1 MADNGLSISRG
12 NGVNPLE
19 KCTVQVGPAATR
31 SSQEGRT
38 LLQGLQ
44 PLDVWHGHA
53 AELAS
58 PEVVVG
64 VGESMSSTQ
73 IFDRDLSLSLPQTP
87 NDLDHGQP
95 LLLCQSPFLTGL
107 DSTSW
112 CYSTEGEVA
121 GLPLAFVLSVPRLL
135 PRGTWRTV
143 TTTSWPK
150 RDRNCTR
157 RSMKTLASERRCAK
171 TILVSDGRRHTD
183 LE

>member
-107 DSTSW
+107 DSNSW
-112 CYSTEGEVA
+112 CDSIKGKSQESRS
-121 GLPLAFVLSVPRLL
+121 PLFFLSRDVFHAEPGGPSQRHPGQNATGTARDAQWKLL
-135 PRGTWRTV
+135 PV
-143 TTTSWPK
+143 SDVVPK
-150 RDRNCTR
+150 RFW
-157 RSMKTLASERRCAK
+157 
-171 TILVSDGRRHTD
+171 
-183 LE
+183 

>member
-58 PEVVVG
+58 PEVVTRLR
-64 VGESMSSTQ
+64 E
-73 IFDRDLSLSLPQTP
+73 
-87 NDLDHGQP
+87 
-95 LLLCQSPFLTGL
+95 
-107 DSTSW
+107 
-112 CYSTEGEVA
+112 
-121 GLPLAFVLSVPRLL
+121 SVPMVRRFT
-135 PRGTWRTV
+135 PR
-143 TTTSWPK
+143 S
-150 RDRNCTR
+150 
-157 RSMKTLASERRCAK
+157 CAGGEQS
-171 TILVSDGRRHTD
+171 SD
-183 LE
+183 